1 MHACVYLCAET
12 FLFNNMIF
20 IPYILVENTSVVA
33 QSRVYVAQWWL
44 PFRKYLETCLYSM
57 NENNSEDIK

>member
-1 MHACVYLCAET
+1 MHASVYICAET

-33 QSRVYVAQWWL
+33 QSRVYVAQ
-44 PFRKYLETCLYSM
+44 
-57 NENNSEDIK
+57 